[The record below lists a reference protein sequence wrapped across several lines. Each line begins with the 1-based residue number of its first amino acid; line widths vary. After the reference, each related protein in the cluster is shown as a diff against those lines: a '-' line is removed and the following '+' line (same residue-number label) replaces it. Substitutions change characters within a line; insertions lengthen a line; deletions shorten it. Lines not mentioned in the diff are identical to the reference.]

1 MDSLPLD
8 VWRLI
13 LGYLNIH
20 EQAALCQ
27 SHKFLY
33 QSLVKDLQKLKEVF
47 LRENGLD
54 PKTFLRLLNGQTV
67 TAEERSNIRS
77 LIFGRNTWSAG
88 FLRSY
93 YSVSQKDLNPP
104 NFLVARFYNQKK
116 DLQYELLL
124 VSLWKDVSFSDLS
137 RDAIKVILKQQPST
151 LLYRTIVYN
160 HSEALSIFCS
170 AISSNQ
176 PDLNFERLPGIEKRG
191 LLGAIGMMRRWQLFK
206 VVEDSGL
213 GYQNWLFPDFLRQDV
228 QFLNWIAAQPF
239 LWVIVIWADFEPNH
253 LLMDEN
259 FEENMSNLGYTWQMA
274 LTYLRGP
281 EIQIFSRQPLKLW
294 Y

>member
-1 MDSLPLD
+1 MTKLFLYFSKWTLLHFD

-27 SHKFLY
+27 SHNFLY

-67 TAEERSNIRS
+67 TAEERSNNIRS

-93 YSVSQKDLNPP
+93 YYEFRKKGLNPP
-104 NFLVARFYNQKK
+104 NFLVALFYNQKK

-124 VSLWKDVSFSDLS
+124 VRLWKDVSFFN
-137 RDAIKVILKQQPST
+137 
-151 LLYRTIVYN
+151 LYR
-160 HSEALSIFCS
+160 EM
-170 AISSNQ
+170 Q
-176 PDLNFERLPGIEKRG
+176 
-191 LLGAIGMMRRWQLFK
+191 
-206 VVEDSGL
+206 
-213 GYQNWLFPDFLRQDV
+213 
-228 QFLNWIAAQPF
+228 
-239 LWVIVIWADFEPNH
+239 
-253 LLMDEN
+253 
-259 FEENMSNLGYTWQMA
+259 
-274 LTYLRGP
+274 
-281 EIQIFSRQPLKLW
+281 
-294 Y
+294 